1 MSGPIEPYAP
11 FIKEMAAGRADLD
24 QMQTLAQEGL
34 PPGPEKLNNLQRRCQ
49 DNLHALAARLGLG
62 QVDEAD
68 LDPAG
73 LEAFDRVLRLGMEV
87 NSFRLELARRHGPEY
102 LPPKPE
108 GPA

>member
-1 MSGPIEPYAP
+1 MNGQTEPYAP
-11 FIKEMAAGRADLD
+11 FLEEMAAGRADLE
-24 QMQTLAQEGL
+24 QMQNLAGEGL

-62 QVDEAD
+62 RLQEDD

-73 LEAFDRVLRLGMEV
+73 LEAFDRVLKLGMEV
-87 NSFRLELARRHGPEY
+87 NTFRLDLTRRQGPEY